1 MTLSDRENILNIL
14 ARSAVFRDLPKDTL
28 DAATSVVRTLVV
40 PPRTIIFR
48 EGDPGDSL
56 YIISKGKVRI
66 FRKDSSGMEIDLA
79 TLGPGNTFGEMALL
93 SGETRS
99 ASVEVLEEAHLVV
112 LAKDDFD
119 RILRDFPGTAKIFF
133 REMRRRLL
141 TDEKRLEVEA
151 VEAYKASRVSW
162 FDFVVVV
169 GVSILLAII
178 FNYSNPNGI
187 PLFPE
192 LFDRSH
198 IAVISPEAALEEV
211 RRDDA
216 LVVDAMPDNFYQKGH
231 IRGAVNMPLGIFDIV
246 YAMTFADENKE
257 RKIIVYGGTI
267 SKHYDMELADKLLM
281 RGFKNVSIL
290 EGGLEAW
297 EKKGYPVEEK
307 AKS

>member
-1 MTLSDRENILNIL
+1 MNLNDRENILNIL
-14 ARSAVFRDLPKDTL
+14 AQSAVFRDLPKDAL
-28 DAATSVVRTLVV
+28 DAAASVVRTLVA
-40 PPRTIIFR
+40 PRRTIIFR

-56 YIISKGKVRI
+56 YILSKGKVRI
-66 FRKDSSGMEIDLA
+66 FRRDSSGMEINLA
-79 TLGPGNTFGEMALL
+79 TLEPGDTFGEMALL

-99 ASVEVLEEAHLVV
+99 AGAEVLEEAHLMV

-119 RILRDFPGTAKIFF
+119 RILRDFPDTAKIFF
-133 REMRRRLL
+133 RAMRRRLL

-162 FDFVVVV
+162 FDFVLVV
-169 GVSILLAII
+169 GVSMLLAII

-187 PLFPE
+187 PLFPQ
-192 LFDRSH
+192 LPDRSR
-198 IAVISPEAALEEV
+198 IPVISAETALEEV

-246 YAMTFADENKE
+246 YAMTFAEENKE
-257 RKIIVYGGTI
+257 RKIIVYGESI
-267 SKHYDMELADKLLM
+267 SKHYDVELADKLLL
-281 RGFKNVSIL
+281 RGFNNVSIL

-307 AKS
+307 GKS